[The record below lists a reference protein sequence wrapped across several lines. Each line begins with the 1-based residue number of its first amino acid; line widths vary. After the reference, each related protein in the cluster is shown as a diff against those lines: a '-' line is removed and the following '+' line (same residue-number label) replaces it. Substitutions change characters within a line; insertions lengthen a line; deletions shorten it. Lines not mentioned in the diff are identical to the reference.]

1 MLKGYLQRQK
11 DIEVLSVSEVG
22 SETLKSK
29 GFYAA
34 LYDLHSEK
42 VDNIASQ
49 GMQQV
54 SKKKKEKKKE
64 GLWGHQW
71 TNAEVTKLLFPAIP
85 RLFPTFSFCK

>member
-1 MLKGYLQRQK
+1 MQTYLSIFVKRIFTEAK
-11 DIEVLSVSEVG
+11 RYGSTKCFRSRH

-29 GFYAA
+29 GVYAA

-54 SKKKKEKKKE
+54 SKKKKKR
-64 GLWGHQW
+64 GTVG
-71 TNAEVTKLLFPAIP
+71 TPVD
-85 RLFPTFSFCK
+85 